1 MVMCLS
7 QKFVRKFATYDELPQ
22 LLWLINMCMGAW
34 SMLWLHFV
42 IITHVQKM
50 PSSQN
55 EVHLLYI
62 LV

>member
-7 QKFVRKFATYDELPQ
+7 QKFIRKFATYDELPI

-42 IITHVQKM
+42 IITHVQ
-50 PSSQN
+50 N
-55 EVHLLYI
+55 NAI
-62 LV
+62 LTKCGAFVVLV